1 MYERFRRLF
10 RYEQDANA
18 KVLAS
23 LATVPPANRA
33 SAEFSRAM
41 TIFGHIIEA
50 RSIWLAR
57 LHGPA
62 PAPASMFPAGLT
74 LEDAARRSN
83 AADGA
88 WREWCDH
95 LSDAKL
101 RQAIDYVNS
110 EQRRFRVKVEDVLGH
125 VLMHSAY
132 HRGQIAMLVR
142 QSGGEPAA
150 TDYVIFARDTL

>member
-10 RYEQDANA
+10 RFEEDANA

-23 LATVPPANRA
+23 LGSVPPANRVRP
-33 SAEFSRAM
+33 EFARAM
-41 TIFGHIIEA
+41 TIFGHILEA
-50 RSIWLAR
+50 RTIWLAR

-62 PAPASMFPAGLT
+62 PAPVNMFPQGLT
-74 LEDAARRSN
+74 LEDASKRSAR
-83 AADGA
+83 ADDA
-88 WREWCDH
+88 WRDWCGH

-101 RQAIDYVNS
+101 RQSIDYVNS

-142 QSGGEPAA
+142 QCGGEPAA
-150 TDYVIFARDTL
+150 TDYVIFARDSI

>member
-23 LATVPPANRA
+23 LHSVPAANRA
-33 SAEFSRAM
+33 RPEFARAV
-41 TIFGHIIEA
+41 TIFGHILEA
-50 RSIWLAR
+50 RGIWLAR

-62 PAPASMFPAGLT
+62 PAPTDLFPTGLT
-74 LEDAARRSN
+74 LDEAARRCT
-83 AADGA
+83 AADDA
-88 WREWCDH
+88 WRTWCDH

-101 RQAIDYVNS
+101 RQSIDYVNF
-110 EQRRFRVKVEDVLGH
+110 EQKKFRAKVEDVLGH

-150 TDYVIFARDTL
+150 TDYIIHARDAV